1 MAKPWIAL
9 AVYSM
14 YYPAYGTRF
23 TEVRVEGED
32 FMSEIKAKI
41 LNIMFFIDKKW
52 KSLLI
57 GYCFKN

>member
-1 MAKPWIAL
+1 
-9 AVYSM
+9 M